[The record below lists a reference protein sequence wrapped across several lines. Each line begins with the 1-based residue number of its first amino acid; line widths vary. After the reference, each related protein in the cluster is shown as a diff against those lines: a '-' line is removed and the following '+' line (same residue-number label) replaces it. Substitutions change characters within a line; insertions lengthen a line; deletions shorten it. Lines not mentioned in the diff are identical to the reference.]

1 MIQNREEECALP
13 FEYVTNWPLVAS
25 VALVMGVFASIV
37 FLSNRGSLNE
47 FKSRQVGDGQHGT
60 ARWAT
65 KKEIKKEY
73 LAVPFLPDQWRKG
86 KKRPKKQGLV
96 VGSTISHLPNRPKT
110 TALVDAGDVHCL
122 MIGAS
127 GVGKTAHYLYPNLE
141 YACASGIS
149 FLTTDTKGDVYRNYG
164 TIARKYYGYDVS
176 VIDLR
181 NPTRSDGANMLHLI
195 SKYADLYHNDPKNL
209 RARAKMEKYAKI
221 CAKTII
227 QAGGE
232 SNYGQNAYFY
242 DAAEGLLASVMMLIA
257 EFCPP
262 QERHIVSVFK
272 LLQDLLAPSRVKGKN
287 QFQMLME
294 RLPPEHK
301 ARWMAGA
308 ALNTGEQAMLSVLS
322 TAMSRLNAFL
332 DSELEQLLCF
342 DSAIDAEQFCKKK
355 SALFI
360 VMPEEDPTAYF
371 LVSLIIQ
378 QLYRELM
385 TVADEHGGKLPR
397 RVVFFADEFGT
408 LPKLEGAEML
418 FSAAR
423 SRRLSIVAI
432 VQGLIQL
439 DKNYGKEG
447 AQVIRDNC
455 QLTIFGGFS
464 PGSETAET
472 LSKDLGTQ
480 TVLSGSVNKGK
491 DYPSQTY
498 QMMSRP
504 LMTPDE
510 LKSMPKGSF
519 ITMKTG
525 MHPMKTK
532 FQLFL
537 KWGIT
542 FDDAYV
548 LPEHSERKVVYADRA
563 KLEKAIR
570 AKYPRNEVLEQA
582 SPKSN
587 RAQGQI
593 VSQAVENREIRT
605 N

>member
-1 MIQNREEECALP
+1 MP
-13 FEYVTNWPLVAS
+13 FDFSQMAPLLWTVGGMVA
-25 VALVMGVFASIV
+25 VFAFIAV
-37 FLSNRGSLNE
+37 FSDNANLNAI
-47 FKSRQVGDGQHGT
+47 KSRQVGDGQHGT

-65 KKEIKKEY
+65 KKEMEKTY
-73 LAVPFLPDQWRKG
+73 LHLPFLPEQWRKG
-86 KKRPKKQGLV
+86 VKLPKEQGLV
-96 VGSTISHLPNRPKT
+96 VGSVVGGLPWKKRT
-110 TALVDAGDVHCL
+110 TALIDTGDVHCL

-141 YACASGIS
+141 YACASGVS
-149 FLTTDTKGDVYRNYG
+149 FLASDTKGDVYRNYG
-164 TIARKYYGYDVS
+164 TVARECYGYQVS

-195 SKYADLYHNDPKNL
+195 SKYADLYHKNPNDL
-209 RARAKMEKYAKI
+209 CARAKMEKYAKI

-232 SNYGQNAYFY
+232 TNYGQNAYFY

-262 QERHIVSVFK
+262 EERHIVSVFK
-272 LLQDLLAPSRVKGKN
+272 LLQDLLAPSKVKGKN
-287 QFQMLME
+287 HFQLLME
-294 RLPPEHK
+294 QLPPEHK

-308 ALNTGEQAMLSVLS
+308 ALHTGEQAMLSVLS

-332 DSELEQLLCF
+332 DTELEQLLCF
-342 DSAIDAEQFCKKK
+342 GSAIDAERFCGEKT
-355 SALFI
+355 ALFI

-385 TVADEHGGKLPR
+385 TVADENGGKLPR
-397 RVVFFADEFGT
+397 RCIFFADEFGT
-408 LPKLEGAEML
+408 IPKLEGAEML

-439 DKNYGKEG
+439 DKNYGREG
-447 AQVIRDNC
+447 AQIIRDNC
-455 QLTIFGGFS
+455 QLTIFGGFA

-472 LSKDLGTQ
+472 LSKDLGEQ
-480 TVLSGSVNKGK
+480 TVLSGSVSKGK
-491 DYPSQTY
+491 DSGSRSL
-498 QMMSRP
+498 QMMGRR

-510 LKSMPKGSF
+510 LKSMPKGQF

-525 MHPMKTK
+525 IHPMKTR
-532 FQLFL
+532 FDLFL
-537 KWGIT
+537 KWGIR
-542 FDDAYV
+542 FGEQFE
-548 LPEHSERKVVYADRA
+548 LPEHSARQVRYAGREKLAAAIARQYPKADDKRERLLIEEIPVREAT
-563 KLEKAIR
+563 EKSAYR
-570 AKYPRNEVLEQA
+570 HPPR
-582 SPKSN
+582 
-587 RAQGQI
+587 
-593 VSQAVENREIRT
+593 T
-605 N
+605 D

>member
-1 MIQNREEECALP
+1 MTQNREEECALP

-96 VGSTISHLPNRPKT
+96 VGSTLSHLPNRPKT

-385 TVADEHGGKLPR
+385 TVADEHGGRLPR

-455 QLTIFGGFS
+455 QLTIFGGFA

>member
-1 MIQNREEECALP
+1 MPFKLADLP
-13 FEYVTNWPLVAS
+13 YIIPTAIAIAAFFIII
-25 VALVMGVFASIV
+25 ALVSRHSGI
-37 FLSNRGSLNE
+37 NGI
-47 FKSRQVGDGQHGT
+47 KSKQVGDGQHGT

-65 KKEIKKEY
+65 PKEIQKAY
-73 LAVPFLPDQWRKG
+73 YHIPFNPEAWRRNIH
-86 KKRPKKQGLV
+86 RPKQQGLV
-96 VGSTISHLPNRPKT
+96 VGSFTSGLPGRKKT
-110 TALVDAGDVHCL
+110 TALIDNGDVHCL

-149 FLTTDTKGDVYRNYG
+149 FLVTDTKGDVYRNYG
-164 TIARKYYGYDVS
+164 AIAQKYYGYRVA

-195 SKYADLYHNDPKNL
+195 SKYADIYHKNPNNL

-227 QAGGE
+227 QSGGE

-242 DAAEGLLASVMMLIA
+242 DAAEGLLASLMMLVA

-262 QERHIVSVFK
+262 EERHIVSVFK
-272 LLQDLLAPSRVKGKN
+272 LLQDLLAPSRVKGKSH
-287 QFQMLME
+287 FQMLMQL
-294 RLPPEHK
+294 LPAEHK
-301 ARWMAGA
+301 ARWMAGS
-308 ALNTGEQAMLSVLS
+308 ALNSGEQAMLSVLS

-332 DSELEQLLCF
+332 DSELEQILCF
-342 DSAIDAEQFCKKK
+342 DSAIDAEQFCNKKT
-355 SALFI
+355 ALFI

-385 TVADEHGGKLPR
+385 TVADENGGKLPG
-397 RVVFFADEFGT
+397 RVLFFCDEFGT
-408 LPKLEGAEML
+408 IPKLEGAEML

-423 SRRLSIVAI
+423 SRGLSIVAI

-455 QLTIFGGFS
+455 QLTIFGGFA

-472 LSKDLGTQ
+472 LSKNMGNQ
-480 TVLSGSVNKGK
+480 TVLSGYVSKGK
-491 DYPSQTY
+491 DSPSQTL
-498 QMMSRP
+498 QMMARP

-519 ITMKTG
+519 IAMKTG

-532 FQLFL
+532 FDLFL
-537 KWGIT
+537 RWGIS
-542 FDDAYV
+542 FGKPLE
-548 LPEHSERKVVYADRA
+548 LPEHATREVQYAGRE
-563 KLEKAIR
+563 KLERVILE
-570 AKYPRNEVLEQA
+570 KYPRPELPQA
-582 SPKSN
+582 QQTQQEAQGPPKSEKQPKD
-587 RAQGQI
+587 RKP
-593 VSQAVENREIRT
+593 RT
-605 N
+605 D

>member
-1 MIQNREEECALP
+1 MP

>member
-1 MIQNREEECALP
+1 MP
-13 FEYVTNWPLVAS
+13 FDFSQLAPLLCTVGGMVA
-25 VALVMGVFASIV
+25 VFAFIAV
-37 FLSNRGSLNE
+37 FSDSANLNGI
-47 FKSRQVGDGQHGT
+47 KSRQVGDVQHGT

-65 KKEIKKEY
+65 KKEMEKAY
-73 LAVPFLPDQWRKG
+73 LHLPFLPEQWRKG
-86 KKRPKKQGLV
+86 EKRPKEQGLV
-96 VGSTISHLPNRPKT
+96 VGSVVGGLPWKQKT
-110 TALVDAGDVHCL
+110 TALIDTGDVHCL

-141 YACASGIS
+141 YACASGVS
-149 FLTTDTKGDVYRNYG
+149 FLASDTKGDVYRNYV
-164 TIARKYYGYDVS
+164 TVARECYGYQVS
-176 VIDLR
+176 VIELR

-195 SKYADLYHNDPKNL
+195 SKYADQYHAHPDDL

-232 SNYGQNAYFY
+232 QNYGQNAYFY

-262 QERHIVSVFK
+262 KERHIVSVFK
-272 LLQDLLAPSRVKGKN
+272 LLQDLLAPSKVKGKN
-287 QFQMLME
+287 HLQLLME
-294 RLPPEHK
+294 QLPPEHK

-308 ALNTGEQAMLSVLS
+308 ALHTGEQAMLSVLS

-332 DSELEQLLCF
+332 DTELEQLLCF
-342 DSAIDAEQFCKKK
+342 DSAIDAERFCGGKT
-355 SALFI
+355 ALFI

-385 TVADEHGGKLPR
+385 TVADENGGKLPR
-397 RVVFFADEFGT
+397 RCIFYCDEFGT
-408 LPKLEGAEML
+408 IPKLEGAEML

-439 DKNYGKEG
+439 DKNYGREG

-455 QLTIFGGFS
+455 QLTIFGGFA

-472 LSKDLGTQ
+472 LSKDLGEQ
-480 TVLSGSVNKGK
+480 TVLSGSVSKGK
-491 DYPSQTY
+491 DNHSRSL
-498 QMMSRP
+498 QMMGRR

-510 LKSMPKGSF
+510 LKSMPKGQF

-532 FQLFL
+532 FALFL
-537 KWGIT
+537 RWGIR
-542 FDDAYV
+542 FGKQFE
-548 LPEHSERKVVYADRA
+548 LPEHSARKIQYAGREKLAAAIAYRYPKA
-563 KLEKAIR
+563 KPKQEIAPAAELAGEPVQESLEKPPHR
-570 AKYPRNEVLEQA
+570 RPPR
-582 SPKSN
+582 
-587 RAQGQI
+587 
-593 VSQAVENREIRT
+593 T
-605 N
+605 D

>member
-1 MIQNREEECALP
+1 
-13 FEYVTNWPLVAS
+13 
-25 VALVMGVFASIV
+25 MGVFASIV

-195 SKYADLYHNDPKNL
+195 SKYANLYHNDPKNL

-455 QLTIFGGFS
+455 QLTIFGGFA